1 MRISLFSRLTLGY
14 LTIFLIV
21 ALASGYAVLQLR
33 DVRNLTES
41 ILKVD
46 TRILD
51 HEKTLAELL
60 LAQSRAEQKFT
71 ITKDEAWYLQFV
83 RLKIDFEGR
92 LQSALALEDS
102 AATPILRQVANYFRR
117 YDELVSAEARLVRA
131 GGPYRQA
138 QYKQDKDA
146 LIDSMLAAFEKLRL
160 NQQQLTYAKVADLA
174 ATADQAG
181 KVSGM
186 IGVACLLAI
195 VLMSLLITK
204 SITRPIGLLKSK
216 TREIAQGNFE
226 GKLLVRSPS
235 EIGELAAAIN
245 SMCEK
250 LQELDR
256 LKADF
261 FAYMSHELRT
271 PLTAIKEGTGLLLDG
286 VGGETTDKQR
296 KLLGILAEE
305 SNRLI
310 NVVNSLLD
318 LSKMEAGMMVYD
330 FEVTHVD
337 PLIKRAVAEITPL
350 VEAKRITLE
359 SDVEGTLVPVRIDP
373 ERILQVLRNLLGN
386 AVKFTPTGGLVRIAA
401 KPADGNLAISVKDSG
416 PGIAAESLTSIFEK
430 FNQGSRQTPYIRQG
444 TGLGLAIAKTIITT
458 HGGKIWAESE
468 LGKGSTFVF
477 VLPC

>member
-235 EIGELAAAIN
+235 EIGELAGAIN